1 MGVCIQGDQIN
12 EIIINKKKETQM
24 KKIISYLVFS
34 SFMSL
39 NLILLFSTQIH
50 AATKEQKLQLNEVD
64 MQVVSYDENNNRS
77 LAVVRAKHSANG
89 DVSGNGV
96 NLRAKP
102 STTSAVLEL
111 MYAAEYDTT
120 YNHIFHMCS
129 NRSIHIQRIKTGTY
143 GYASVNYIS
152 GWD

>member
-111 MYAAEYDTT
+111 MYAGEYVWIDWNT
-120 YNHIFHMCS
+120 YGKYGYKWY
-129 NRSIHIQRIKTGTY
+129 HIQRIKTGTY
-143 GYASVNYIS
+143 GYSSVNYIS
-152 GWD
+152 ESN